1 MNLKNG
7 AMFGLDARIA
17 LAIFGA
23 LSVISGAALYSAIQ
37 QSKVIALVTEISEL
51 EKALD
56 AYYLDTGEE
65 IPPLDTTN
73 VYYVTVNELV
83 SSTRN
88 GWKGPYFSLPIER
101 DDLGFDHPQYDY
113 MGVRIMK
120 SDNGLVSEGCLD
132 NLQPCKIVIVVSGV
146 DLSLAKAVDKYIDET
161 ESASNGNLRYF
172 KPGSTYAIFK
182 HGRSFRY

>member
-1 MNLKNG
+1 MMIKKG

-37 QSKVIALVTEISEL
+37 QSKVIALVTEINEL
-51 EKALD
+51 EKALES
-56 AYYLDTGEE
+56 YYLDTGNV

-83 SSTRN
+83 SSTRT
-88 GWKGPYFSLPIER
+88 GWKGPYFTLPIQR
-101 DDLGFDHPQYDY
+101 NDLGFDHPTYGY

-120 SDNGLVSEGCLD
+120 SDDGLVSESCLD
-132 NLQPCKIVIVVSGV
+132 NLQPCKITIVISDI
-146 DLSLAKAVDKYIDET
+146 DLSLAKAIDKYIDGT

-172 KPGSTYAIFK
+172 KPGSTYAILK
-182 HGRSFRY
+182 QSRSFKY